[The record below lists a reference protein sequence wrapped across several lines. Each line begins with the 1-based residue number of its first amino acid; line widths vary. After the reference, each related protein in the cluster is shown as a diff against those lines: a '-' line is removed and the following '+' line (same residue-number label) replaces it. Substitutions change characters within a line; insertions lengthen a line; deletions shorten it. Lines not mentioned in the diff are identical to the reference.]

1 MAERISGEE
10 NGEGY
15 MCYHCCPGKLSR

>member
-1 MAERISGEE
+1 MNQGPRAIMNEGEE

-15 MCYHCCPGKLSR
+15 DKALK